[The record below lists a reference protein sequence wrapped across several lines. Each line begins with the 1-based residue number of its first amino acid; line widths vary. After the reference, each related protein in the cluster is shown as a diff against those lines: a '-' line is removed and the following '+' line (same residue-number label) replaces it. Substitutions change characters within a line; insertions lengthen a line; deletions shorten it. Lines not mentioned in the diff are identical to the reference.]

1 MSIFKKTIKA
11 LGFSGEDNE
20 TETHPYT
27 AENITNACLRDKE
40 STDEA
45 PVTPFPETAG
55 GEANEELQL
64 PHALLEVLAEL
75 LNRSLPDY
83 ALAALDKE
91 AEKKYLFE
99 HLGDSFKQFVT
110 EVNERS
116 RSLMARQWETKH
128 QALTQEVE
136 DMRAKMKEL
145 EEQRNVMQNA
155 QLSAERQKRAVSEK
169 VHELETRIATLEAE
183 KEQFELENKS
193 LVNNLKVSTVHQG
206 ELDSAMTEISR
217 LQGELKKHDDNA
229 ALIESLHEELR
240 QARAEL
246 SQAQEKES
254 EWATKCDTAGQELSR
269 QEEKIAQQL
278 KQIQA
283 LEAELS
289 EAQNG
294 LKVVEEVEAKLQQFE
309 QIKAAKDEK
318 IAQLS
323 KSLQAVEDENKRLH
337 SRLEELTQQQERQEK
352 GAQVDRQEV
361 ETLKSDLEKANTMIA
376 ALRNQ
381 RQELLSQIDELKSAA
396 SAPGSP
402 SLDEPSVDASVE
414 DKKAESTVIDFNTEQ
429 ESGGSGISSN
439 TQEKAVESVGEQ
451 LQSVEEE
458 SNSAVNEGRKQQ
470 VVEETADDNFPD
482 FDTFSDNWLIPTR
495 PDTPEMIAKRKEEE
509 KKKREAEEQ
518 AALAQKKTQQVD
530 SSQMSL
536 W

>member
-45 PVTPFPETAG
+45 PVTQLPETAG
-55 GEANEELQL
+55 GDANEELQL

-155 QLSAERQKRAVSEK
+155 QLSAERQKRAISEK

-193 LVNNLKVSTVHQG
+193 LVNKLKVSTVHQE
-206 ELDSAMTEISR
+206 ELDSATAEISR
-217 LQGELKKHDDNA
+217 LQGELK
-229 ALIESLHEELR
+229 ALN
-240 QARAEL
+240 AEL
-246 SQAQEKES
+246 ARE
-254 EWATKCDTAGQELSR
+254 
-269 QEEKIAQQL
+269 
-278 KQIQA
+278 
-283 LEAELS
+283 
-289 EAQNG
+289 
-294 LKVVEEVEAKLQQFE
+294 
-309 QIKAAKDEK
+309 
-318 IAQLS
+318 
-323 KSLQAVEDENKRLH
+323 
-337 SRLEELTQQQERQEK
+337 
-352 GAQVDRQEV
+352 
-361 ETLKSDLEKANTMIA
+361 
-376 ALRNQ
+376 
-381 RQELLSQIDELKSAA
+381 
-396 SAPGSP
+396 
-402 SLDEPSVDASVE
+402 
-414 DKKAESTVIDFNTEQ
+414 
-429 ESGGSGISSN
+429 
-439 TQEKAVESVGEQ
+439 GEQ
-451 LQSVEEE
+451 
-458 SNSAVNEGRKQQ
+458 
-470 VVEETADDNFPD
+470 
-482 FDTFSDNWLIPTR
+482 
-495 PDTPEMIAKRKEEE
+495 
-509 KKKREAEEQ
+509 
-518 AALAQKKTQQVD
+518 
-530 SSQMSL
+530 
-536 W
+536 